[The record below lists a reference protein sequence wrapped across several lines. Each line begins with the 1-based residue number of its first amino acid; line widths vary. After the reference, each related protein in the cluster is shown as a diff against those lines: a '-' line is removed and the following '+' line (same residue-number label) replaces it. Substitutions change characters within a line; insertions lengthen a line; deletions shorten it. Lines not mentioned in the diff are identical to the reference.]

1 MKRVPMP
8 PDVNEQVVFC
18 KRSMQEAWP
27 GFDEEAFRRDIGA
40 ANQTMDAIEELERI
54 NNRNEFVVNIAM
66 GFVVVVLLILLVSGN
81 L

>member
-8 PDVNEQVVFC
+8 PDVNEQVVFT
-18 KRSMQEAWP
+18 KRSMKEAWP
-27 GFDEEAFRRDIGA
+27 GFDEDAFRRDIDA

-54 NNRNEFVVNIAM
+54 NNRNDFMVNAVLVLAAIMVV
-66 GFVVVVLLILLVSGN
+66 ILLVSGK

>member
-8 PDVNEQVVFC
+8 PDVNEQVEFT

-27 GFDEEAFRRDIGA
+27 GFDEEAFRRDIDQ
-40 ANQTMDAIEELERI
+40 ANQTMDAIEELNRI
-54 NNRNEFVVNIAM
+54 NNRMDFLVNAA
-66 GFVVVVLLILLVSGN
+66 VVVCTAVVLILLVSGK